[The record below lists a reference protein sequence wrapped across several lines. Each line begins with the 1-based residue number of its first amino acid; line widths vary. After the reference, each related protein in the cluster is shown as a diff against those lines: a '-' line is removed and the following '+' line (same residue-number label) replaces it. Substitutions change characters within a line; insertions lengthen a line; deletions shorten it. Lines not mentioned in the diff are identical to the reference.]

1 MCWRGSS
8 QKQSAAITHR
18 VVLSVRLAKPKM
30 GEACN
35 GCGYCC
41 ATEPC
46 SLAAEYLHCST
57 GPCVA
62 LEVRDGRTVCGLVR
76 NPLGYLWKAVHP
88 DADDPVLEPAPEIE
102 EAHRLSVELAAA
114 LGLGKGC
121 DADDDEHADAWS
133 WSLRACA

>member
-1 MCWRGSS
+1 M
-8 QKQSAAITHR
+8 
-18 VVLSVRLAKPKM
+18 VLSVQLPKPRL

-41 ATEPC
+41 TTEPC
-46 SLAAEYLHCST
+46 RLAAEYLHCST

-76 NPLGYLWKAVHP
+76 NPLGYLFKAADP
-88 DADDPVLEPAPEIE
+88 DVDVPVRDSAPEIE
-102 EAHRLSVELAAA
+102 AAHQVSVELAAA

-133 WSLRACA
+133 SQSCA